1 MKNTP
6 RDFFVHF
13 GAFATLYLA
22 AIALITLLFRLVDV
36 AFPDPMYSMYYS
48 DPYSGTMRFAIA
60 SLIVLVPIFL
70 YLMRM
75 IQKETRKSP
84 ERQSLGIR
92 RWLTYITLFIA
103 GATIIGDLIVL
114 LNSFL
119 GGDLPTPFLLKVVIL
134 LAIMG
139 AGFWYF
145 ILDIRGHWNTR
156 ESLSKAIGAALGLGV
171 IAVIIGGFF
180 IMGSPAAQR
189 EIRLDQQQVS
199 DLQTIQYQ
207 IVTYWQQNQELPS
220 SLTALENDVMGYRI
234 PVAPEDRPAY
244 TYTRESDLSFSLC
257 ATFGQD
263 SGVYSA
269 SAPESYGIVGTTTW
283 EYSAGEQCFERTI
296 DPALVKPLT
305 QTIF

>member
-6 RDFFVHF
+6 RDFFLHF

-36 AFPDPMYSMYYS
+36 AFPDPVYDIYYI

-75 IQKETRKSP
+75 IQKETRATP

-119 GGDLPTPFLLKVVIL
+119 GGELATTFLFKVLIL
-134 LAIMG
+134 LGIMG
-139 AGFWYF
+139 AAFWYF

-156 ESLSKAIGAALGLGV
+156 ESLSKAVGAALGVGV

-180 IMGSPAAQR
+180 IMGSPSAQR

-207 IVTYWQQNQELPS
+207 IVSYWQQNQQLPATLS
-220 SLTALENDVMGYRI
+220 ALENDVMGYGM

-244 TYTRESDLSFSLC
+244 SYTRDSELSFTIC

-269 SAPESYGIVGTTTW
+269 SHAQSYGIVGSPTW
-283 EYSAGEQCFERTI
+283 EYSAGEHCFERTI
-296 DPALVKPLT
+296 DPALVKPVA
-305 QTIF
+305 QPIF